1 MCYILSA
8 GWSSL
13 VARRAHNPKVA
24 GSNPASATI
33 IMNKAPVFLAL
44 DVNSS
49 DQALSLVK
57 QTHPYIFGYKISPRL
72 LFGCG
77 TDIVRNIQPYGK
89 IFLDFKFHDIPST
102 TEEAVRSA
110 FHLGADYVTVHAS
123 VGRTTLKQ
131 LAALEKELNQ
141 IREFCVLGVTVLS
154 SISGSPADIRRR
166 VEILAADVFHS
177 GLKGLVCSPW
187 EVESLKA
194 KYPQAFLVTPG
205 IRFEG
210 DSLDDQAR
218 VMTPPEA
225 MKKGSS
231 ALVIGRSLL
240 KDPVKRSQELAR
252 SLADFCPAPPV

>member
-1 MCYILSA
+1 M
-8 GWSSL
+8 
-13 VARRAHNPKVA
+13 K
-24 GSNPASATI
+24 
-33 IMNKAPVFLAL
+33 KAPVFLAL
-44 DVNSS
+44 DVNNA

-77 TDIVRNIQPYGK
+77 MDIVRNIQPYGK
-89 IFLDFKFHDIPST
+89 VFLDFKFHDIPST
-102 TEEAVRSA
+102 TVEAVRSA
-110 FHLGADYVTVHAS
+110 FHLGVDYVTVHSS
-123 VGRTTLKQ
+123 VGGTTLKQ
-131 LAALEKELNQ
+131 LAALEAELNQ
-141 IREFCVLGVTVLS
+141 TRKFCVLGVTVLS
-154 SISGSPADIRRR
+154 SISGSPDAIHQQ
-166 VEILAADVFHS
+166 VEILAEDVFRS

-210 DSLDDQAR
+210 DSPDDQAR
-218 VMTPPEA
+218 VMRPLEA

-240 KDPVKRSQELAR
+240 REPVKRSQELAK
-252 SLADFCPAPPV
+252 SLADFC